1 MMTRSTSSF
10 SRFIALLMA
19 LAVFAAACG
28 GGSDD
33 SAGDT
38 GSDDAAEVDTGS
50 TDTSDDEAETEA
62 DSGDDGDA
70 DDDAMADDAADT
82 VEVIE
87 EDTSDD
93 PVSGGT
99 LRYIIEA
106 DVDGINPVTSA
117 LSAPGLMMANAVFDT
132 LVVMDV
138 DNNWHPY
145 LAESFTPNDDF
156 TSWTMKLREGIEF
169 HDGASLNSD
178 AIRVSFETVI
188 ADPLVGLAVAP
199 FFPKVEDGA
208 LEIVDDL
215 TVTYNLLDPN
225 ANFPTSL
232 AGALGFVPSPNW
244 LKAALEDPT
253 LNQEPVGTGP
263 FVFDGRSEDSVTR
276 FVRNENWWNGAA
288 YLDAIE
294 FVPVTDP
301 NTRNDLFF
309 QGEAQALHT
318 TTQENILD
326 LRETEGVQN
335 VLDDSGEEFFV
346 MINASKA
353 PFDDIRARQA
363 LTFAT
368 PRQNFLDLI
377 ALGLSQP
384 ADQMFTPSSPY
395 YVEGVVQEADNPEA
409 ATPLVAEFCAEVADE
424 CDDGKINMELQWSG
438 PSVIQTRIAELLD
451 QGWGDHF
458 NVTFQELPQD
468 AHIQEVAFGLYD
480 VATWRQFGAINP
492 ADDRVWLI
500 CKTMGGLSLN
510 WPRFCDPE
518 RDAIISELDL
528 ATTVE
533 ERQPL
538 LEELVRKINEDY
550 LYIFM
555 NHTLWDNA
563 FAENV
568 RGVCTHT
575 PPDSDALMRCSTNG
589 RTWHSNVWLDE

>member
-1 MMTRSTSSF
+1 MLTQSTSSA
-10 SRFIALLMA
+10 SRLIALLLA
-19 LAVFAAACG
+19 LALLATACG
-28 GGSDD
+28 GGSDS
-33 SAGDT
+33 SASDT
-38 GSDDAAEVDTGS
+38 GSDDNSAEVDTGS
-50 TDTSDDEAETEA
+50 SDA
-62 DSGDDGDA
+62 DSGDTDA
-70 DDDAMADDAADT
+70 GAMDDDDAMDDETADT

-87 EDTSDD
+87 DEPSDAG
-93 PVSGGT
+93 PVSGGS
-99 LRYIIEA
+99 LRYILEA

-138 DNNWHPY
+138 DDNWHPY

-156 TSWTMKLREGIEF
+156 TSWTMKLREGVEF
-169 HDGASLNSD
+169 HDGTPLNSE
-178 AIRVSFETVI
+178 AIRIGFETVI

-199 FFPKVEDGA
+199 FYPAVEDGA
-208 LEIVDDL
+208 LEIVDDY
-215 TVTYNLLDPN
+215 TVVYNLLDPN
-225 ANFPTSL
+225 ANFPTAL
-232 AGALGFVPSPNW
+232 TGALGFVPSPTW
-244 LKAALEDPT
+244 LAAALEDPT
-253 LNQEPVGTGP
+253 LNQQPVGTGP

-326 LRETEGVQN
+326 LRETDGVQN

-395 YVEGVVQEADNPEA
+395 YVDGVVQEADNPDA
-409 ATPLVAEFCAEVADE
+409 ATPLVAEFCAEVADQ
-424 CDDGKINMELQWSG
+424 CADGKINMELQWSG

-451 QGWGDHF
+451 QGWSDHF

-500 CKTMGGLSLN
+500 CKTIGGLSLN
-510 WPRFCDPE
+510 CP
-518 RDAIISELDL
+518 
-528 ATTVE
+528 ATAMLSV
-533 ERQPL
+533 
-538 LEELVRKINEDY
+538 
-550 LYIFM
+550 
-555 NHTLWDNA
+555 
-563 FAENV
+563 
-568 RGVCTHT
+568 T
-575 PPDSDALMRCSTNG
+575 P
-589 RTWHSNVWLDE
+589 